1 MIMKWFGMVLAA
13 LIMVCGP
20 EVAGAFSQADVD
32 RMLAGDKNMQ
42 NADLSSIGQINLNVR
57 TYNNVDFSRAN
68 FSGSRMWGLVFDNA
82 KLEGA
87 KLDNGSFKGSHFH
100 LVNFRGASLV
110 NADLSNVP
118 AGGADFTTANLSGAK
133 LTNSRLQ
140 TCKLIQANLS
150 GADLTDGSLFRAD
163 LTGAKLDRVKFTNV
177 DMDSAKINVRWK
189 SYIQGQNTRN
199 FDKIQWVQPTPVQPK
214 DLKSQAAGKV
224 KRAPVKPTLP
234 FKN

>member
-1 MIMKWFGMVLAA
+1 MKWFGLVLAV
-13 LIMVCGP
+13 LIMVWGP
-20 EVAGAFSQADVD
+20 TVAGAFSQADVD

-42 NADLSSIGQINLNVR
+42 NADLSGIGQINLNVR
-57 TYNNVDFSRAN
+57 TYNYVDFSRAN
-68 FSGSRMWGLVFDNA
+68 FSGSRMWGLIFDNA

-87 KLDNGSFKGSHFH
+87 KLDNGSFHGAHFR

-110 NADLSNVP
+110 NADLSSVP
-118 AGGADFTTANLSGAK
+118 AGGSDFMNANLSGAK
-133 LTNSRLQ
+133 LTNARLQ
-140 TCKLIQANLS
+140 ICKLIQANLS

-163 LTGAKLDRVKFTNV
+163 LTGAKLEGAKFANV
-177 DMDSAKINVRWK
+177 DMEAAKINVSWK

-199 FDKIQWVQPTPVQPK
+199 FDKIQWVQPAPVQPK

-224 KRAPVKPTLP
+224 KMAPVKPKVP